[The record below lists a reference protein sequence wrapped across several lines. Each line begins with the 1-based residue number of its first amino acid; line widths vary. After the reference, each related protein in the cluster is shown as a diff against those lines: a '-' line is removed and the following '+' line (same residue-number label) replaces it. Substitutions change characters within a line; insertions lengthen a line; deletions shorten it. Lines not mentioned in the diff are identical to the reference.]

1 MKPLL
6 NLVIYM
12 AICLH
17 GIAAGFTSKQQAFLQ
32 KTFVAFSNASA
43 YLASN
48 AEQYTIKGF
57 ETYLGRKLSPIEKK
71 VFRKYQQHPQIRT
84 DEEEAA
90 KQSNKRLGMWSMI
103 LGFAAIV
110 TMFIP
115 PIAVV
120 CLPLYIAALITG
132 IISVSRAGNYNNE
145 KGSGFGSGLT
155 GLIIGGVG
163 ILMLAAAVLLIFLLG
178 I

>member
-6 NLVIYM
+6 TLVIFI

-17 GIAAGFTSKQQAFLQ
+17 ASAAGFTSKQHAFLQ
-32 KTFVAFSNASA
+32 KAIGACSNVSS
-43 YLASN
+43 YLQSN

-84 DEEEAA
+84 DEDEAA
-90 KQSNKRLGMWSMI
+90 MQSNKRLGMWSMI

-115 PIAVV
+115 AIAIVSV
-120 CLPLYIAALITG
+120 PLYIAALITG

-145 KGSGFGSGLT
+145 KGSGFGTGLT

-163 ILMLAAAVLLIFLLG
+163 ILMIAAAVILVLLLG